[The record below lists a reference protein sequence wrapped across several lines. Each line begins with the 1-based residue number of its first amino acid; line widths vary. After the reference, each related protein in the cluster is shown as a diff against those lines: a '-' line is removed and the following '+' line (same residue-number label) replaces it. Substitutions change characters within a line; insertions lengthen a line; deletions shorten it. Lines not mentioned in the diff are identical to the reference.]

1 MICTDTDYYVNALS
15 TIKKEK
21 KKKLQVRLNM
31 NHRILSLYGQC
42 VLLVF

>member
-1 MICTDTDYYVNALS
+1 MICADTDYYVNALS
-15 TIKKEK
+15 TAKKEK

-31 NHRILSLYGQC
+31 NQKILSLYGQC